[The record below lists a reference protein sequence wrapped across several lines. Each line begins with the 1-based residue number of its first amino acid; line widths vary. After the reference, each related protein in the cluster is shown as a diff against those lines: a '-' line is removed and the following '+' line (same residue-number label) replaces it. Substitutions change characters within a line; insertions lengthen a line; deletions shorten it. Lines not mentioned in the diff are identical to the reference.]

1 MEINLRQITTELDQ
15 LKDREAK
22 LKFELG
28 HTQKHIEQLELQLQA
43 VLTANEVD
51 EMQYGNYSFGWDIR
65 TRKAFDQKLF
75 EQDYPELLNQ
85 YKVEKQSKVFKF
97 RMGV

>member
-1 MEINLRQITTELDQ
+1 MEINLEKLTKELDQ
-15 LKDREAK
+15 LKDTEAR
-22 LKFELG
+22 LKFELN

-43 VLTANEVD
+43 VLTANGVN
-51 EMQYGNYSFGWDIR
+51 EMQFGNYFFGWDIR
-65 TRKAFDQKLF
+65 TRKSFDQKLF
-75 EQDYPELLNQ
+75 EQDYPELINQ

>member
-1 MEINLRQITTELDQ
+1 MIIDLDTITKKLDE
-15 LKDREAK
+15 LKDQEAR
-22 LKFELG
+22 LKFELN

-43 VLTANEVD
+43 VLTVNEVN

-75 EQDYPELLNQ
+75 EQDHPELLNQ